1 MVKPFEIVFVVVVAV
16 VAYWLGTL
24 SNSNTT
30 RTAGAGKRID
40 PATGIEFSESQSFHI
55 SKNLSLLGVGTRKKA
70 ILNVY
75 SLGFFVSKPIQKQL
89 VGQEGASI
97 CKTILESSSA
107 GPKAVELIFSMGI
120 GPEKIAEAI
129 SQLKTVDPQVLEEF
143 QTMLIQGMGEGKMKK
158 GESFTFEWKGSD
170 AITATARGKFIGQ
183 VKDKALATGVLG
195 LYVGPDSVSPSLRR
209 DLGCI

>member
-1 MVKPFEIVFVVVVAV
+1 MVKPIEILIVVVVAV
-16 VAYWLGTL
+16 VAYWLGSL
-24 SNSNTT
+24 NSSSNNT
-30 RTAGAGKRID
+30 RTAAAGKRID
-40 PATGIEFSESQSFHI
+40 PATGIEFSDSESFHV
-55 SKNLSLLGVGTRKKA
+55 SKNLALLGVGTRKKA

-75 SLGFFVSKPIQKQL
+75 SLGFFVSKQIQKQL

-97 CKTILESSSA
+97 CKTILESSA
-107 GPKAVELIFSMGI
+107 GPKAVQLTFSMGI

-129 SQLKTVDPQVLEEF
+129 SQLKTVDAQVLEEF
-143 QTMLIQGMGEGKMKK
+143 KTMLIEGMGEGKMKK